1 MPSSNATLTFTTT
14 TAPTYTLTTT
24 IESGKTY
31 IIVGFDGD
39 NAYAMAE
46 QKTKNRAGVGI
57 IVDGTTATGNADVH
71 EVVISAIGNDMYTI
85 EDNGYLYAA
94 SSSDNLLKTE
104 ATLDDNGKWTI
115 VIDNDGDAIITAQG
129 SNSRN
134 LMRFNPNTS
143 NNNPLFACYA
153 TTSTTGSLP
162 RLYVKDETPT
172 YTLAISGYNNEN
184 VDWHLIASPVEVNP
198 AIVTGMVVG
207 STDPNYQNFDLYY
220 FDETG
225 GTNQKE
231 WKNYKNVQFNLV
243 PGKGYLYAHNT
254 DVDLIFTGTMA
265 TTLADVENLPY
276 TDGNTIKSLY
286 LAGNSLQQATTF
298 YVYDGELA
306 KKTVNFLTLN
316 ENGNGFETTSATS
329 FEVPAMQGFFVQ
341 SGGAGWTLSTTDLYP
356 TSGNTELLNIKVNHN
371 HGTLVDNAIVS
382 FSNAPLMNKFYL
394 FDNTTSVYIPQD
406 GEEMAVVNAEAQ
418 GEMPVNFRANENGQY
433 TLTVNPENVEMNYLH
448 LIDNMTGMDVDLL
461 AEPSYTFSAKTTDY
475 ESRFK
480 LVFFAN
486 TAIEDNSNETFAFF
500 SDGQLIVNGEGT
512 LQIFDALGRQL
523 MCKQL
528 STLNCQLSTVNYSP
542 GVYMLRLVNG
552 ENVKVQKVVVR

>member
-1 MPSSNATLTFTTT
+1 
-14 TAPTYTLTTT
+14 
-24 IESGKTY
+24 
-31 IIVGFDGD
+31 
-39 NAYAMAE
+39 
-46 QKTKNRAGVGI
+46 
-57 IVDGTTATGNADVH
+57 
-71 EVVISAIGNDMYTI
+71 
-85 EDNGYLYAA
+85 
-94 SSSDNLLKTE
+94 
-104 ATLDDNGKWTI
+104 
-115 VIDNDGDAIITAQG
+115 
-129 SNSRN
+129 
-134 LMRFNPNTS
+134 
-143 NNNPLFACYA
+143 
-153 TTSTTGSLP
+153 
-162 RLYVKDETPT
+162 
-172 YTLAISGYNNEN
+172 
-184 VDWHLIASPVEVNP
+184 
-198 AIVTGMVVG
+198 
-207 STDPNYQNFDLYY
+207 
-220 FDETG
+220 
-225 GTNQKE
+225 
-231 WKNYKNVQFNLV
+231 
-243 PGKGYLYAHNT
+243 
-254 DVDLIFTGTMA
+254 
-265 TTLADVENLPY
+265 
-276 TDGNTIKSLY
+276 
-286 LAGNSLQQATTF
+286 
-298 YVYDGELA
+298 
-306 KKTVNFLTLN
+306 
-316 ENGNGFETTSATS
+316 
-329 FEVPAMQGFFVQ
+329 MQGFFVQ

-552 ENVKVQKVVVR
+552 DNVKVQKVVVR